1 MALNHRQLYVERPR
15 QRRRL
20 ATFFGKPQWRA
31 YRREWRNWYLHI
43 VGENSRRRNGADQR
57 TSSTYATTD
66 TTNDALAWINARGSN
81 PWFAWVAYN
90 APHSPFHKPPS
101 DLHTYDTEVSG
112 WNTLPI
118 GANQRTHFNAAIE
131 ALDTE
136 IGRLLSS
143 MTPTVLA
150 NTWVIF
156 VGDNGSPPQVVQDPF
171 GSTHAKNTLYEGGV
185 RVPLL
190 ISGPGVV
197 SPDRESSDLVHAVD
211 LYSTILEMAGID
223 VAATQPAVKPI
234 DSESLMPQLFNQP
247 VAARGIL
254 SESFG
259 STLTDDV
266 SGTTARLHLLP
277 SDPD

>member
-1 MALNHRQLYVERPR
+1 
-15 QRRRL
+15 
-20 ATFFGKPQWRA
+20 
-31 YRREWRNWYLHI
+31 